1 MSTSAPKL
9 RIGDFCRFG
18 GQLSELIALD
28 GLVAKLRQSDGRLTA
43 VKLAELFADSSFEV
57 VTPSVRRRP
66 MPPAHFDTLTAEAQA
81 RALLLEHHIT
91 EVLDGVP
98 VGSPPLSVPRP
109 GYDPASTSLAQRER
123 SKIAELEAAGVA
135 LPIKSFQRYRRN
147 YERLGLAA
155 LIDGRSVK
163 QVSPTGNV
171 DSRYTSIVLE
181 ILSENNTQS
190 TRTETALKWH
200 VDRRV
205 EERFGSLVPIPS
217 YQTFNRLMKRLP
229 QARHATGSAR
239 TRQSRDHQPKG
250 PFGTVVATRP
260 GEWMQIDTTP
270 FDVGIQL
277 DDSVQG
283 RAELTGLVDV
293 ATRTICA
300 AVLRPTT
307 KAVDAA
313 LLLAKAMTPEPMR
326 PGWTQAVAMA
336 NSVLP
341 YQVMRSV
348 DDRLENAAAR
358 PVIAPE
364 NVVYDSG
371 AVFLSTTFCSA
382 CRAFGISTQ
391 PARKD
396 TPTDKPIIERT
407 LGSAKTLFA
416 QYVTGYLGSSVDKR
430 GKGAEKQAVF
440 SLNELQ
446 DLLDEWIV
454 VGWQNR
460 KHDSL
465 REH

>member
-9 RIGDFCRFG
+9 RIGDFCRFDG
-18 GQLSELIALD
+18 RLSELIALD
-28 GLVAKLRQSDGRLTA
+28 GLVAKLRQSDGQLSA
-43 VKLAELFADSSFEV
+43 VKLAELFADSGFEI

-66 MPPAHFDTLTAEAQA
+66 VPPAHFDTLTVEAQE

-109 GYDPASTSLAQRER
+109 GYDPVSTSLTQRER
-123 SKIAELEAAGVA
+123 TKIAELEAAGVA

-171 DSRYTSIVLE
+171 DSRYISIVLE
-181 ILSENNTQS
+181 VLSENNTQS

-205 EERFGSLVPIPS
+205 EQRFGVLVPIPS

-239 TRQSRDHQPKG
+239 TRQSRDHQPNG

-277 DDSVQG
+277 DDSVKG
-283 RAELTGLVDV
+283 RVELTGLVDV

-313 LLLAKAMTPEPMR
+313 LILAKAMTPETDASRR
-326 PGWTQAVAMA
+326 PCV
-336 NSVLP
+336 
-341 YQVMRSV
+341 
-348 DDRLENAAAR
+348 
-358 PVIAPE
+358 
-364 NVVYDSG
+364 
-371 AVFLSTTFCSA
+371 
-382 CRAFGISTQ
+382 
-391 PARKD
+391 PAGHMPSRWPIPFS
-396 TPTDKPIIERT
+396 PTR
-407 LGSAKTLFA
+407 
-416 QYVTGYLGSSVDKR
+416 
-430 GKGAEKQAVF
+430 
-440 SLNELQ
+440 
-446 DLLDEWIV
+446 
-454 VGWQNR
+454 
-460 KHDSL
+460 
-465 REH
+465 